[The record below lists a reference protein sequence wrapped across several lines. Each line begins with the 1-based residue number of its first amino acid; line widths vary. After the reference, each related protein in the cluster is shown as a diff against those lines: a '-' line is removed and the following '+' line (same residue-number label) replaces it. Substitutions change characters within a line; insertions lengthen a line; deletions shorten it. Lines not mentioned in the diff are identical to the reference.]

1 MKTTWAALAVL
12 VATSAQPAAAT
23 KSTKAVPAS
32 HSTTEEAAKAG
43 SKQAQANAAAG
54 FVEESMTLPIFG
66 KTTIYRPEPLTRT
79 RGVILFISGD
89 GGWNLGVVD
98 MARRSASRALVVG
111 LSMPVWQKAIEK
123 DPDHCWF
130 PAGELESI
138 AQTVEKTYR
147 LPRYL
152 KPLLVGYSSGATVAY
167 AALAQAPAETFSGA
181 ISLGFC
187 DDVDVARPVC
197 GHTGWKPEF
206 VPRKHL
212 SVLPPDPEIAARL
225 NGAPRWIALQG
236 LVDQVCDPNAVGAFA
251 ARIPA
256 AKRVDLPKVG
266 HGFSV
271 PRNWGSSFD
280 ASVDE
285 MLDPSSPWDPLPE
298 SARHV
303 VVNHSPADIQSR
315 LDALDLPLEVQWP
328 TGGAEPAEALIFVSG
343 DGGWADIDQRV
354 ATSLASR
361 GIGVV
366 GWNTLRYFWSER
378 TPEAFQADLARVI
391 DALPP
396 EIRVFAGG
404 YSFGAE
410 IMPVA
415 VSRRPRGETGSLSRI
430 SGLVLLAP
438 GPFASFEVSPLDWIR
453 TSEAPTRHPVAEAI
467 GATDGIPVLCL
478 TGAEQSESGC
488 PEHPT
493 ARVRNVTLAGGH
505 HFGGD
510 YEALSLKIAEFMRT
524 GGAAAAEFPPA
535 SGG

>member
-1 MKTTWAALAVL
+1 MKTTWAALVVL
-12 VATSAQPAAAT
+12 LATTAQPAAAT
-23 KSTKAVPAS
+23 KPTTTAPAS
-32 HSTTEEAAKAG
+32 HSNTAEAAKAG

-54 FVEESMTLPIFG
+54 FVEETLTLPIFG
-66 KTTIYRPEPLTRT
+66 KATVYRPEPLTRA

-98 MARRSASRALVVG
+98 MARRSAPRALVVG

-123 DPDHCWF
+123 DPNHCWF

-138 AQTVEKTYR
+138 AQTVEKSYR

-152 KPLLVGYSSGATVAY
+152 KPLVVGYSSGATVAF
-167 AALAQAPAETFSGA
+167 AALAQAPPDTFSGA

-197 GHTGWKPEF
+197 GKTSWKPEF
-206 VPRKHL
+206 VPKKHL
-212 SVLPPDPEIAARL
+212 SILPPDPEIAPRPG
-225 NGAPRWIALQG
+225 GAPRWIALQG
-236 LVDQVCDPNAVGAFA
+236 LVDQVCDPNAVGTFA

-271 PRNWGSSFD
+271 PRHWGASFD
-280 ASVDE
+280 AAVDE
-285 MLDPSSPWDPLPE
+285 MLDPASPWEPLPE

-303 VVNHSPADIQSR
+303 VVNHSPADIQGR

-328 TGGAEPAEALIFVSG
+328 TDGTEPSEALIFVSG
-343 DGGWADIDQRV
+343 DGGWADIDQRI

-391 DALPP
+391 EALPP
-396 EIRVFAGG
+396 EIRVYAGG

-415 VSRRPRGETGSLSRI
+415 VAHHPGAEAAGLSRI

-453 TSEAPTRHPVAEAI
+453 STESPTRHPVAQAI
-467 GATDGIPVLCL
+467 EATDGIPVLCL
-478 TGAEQSESGC
+478 TGAEQGESGC
-488 PEHPT
+488 PAHPA

-510 YEALSLKIAEFMRT
+510 YDALSLRIAEFMRGGPVSGAETPPAT
-524 GGAAAAEFPPA
+524 GG
-535 SGG
+535 